1 MRTLQFGR
9 LPFGFACA
17 LIVGGCGDSGPIAPT
32 PQAVS
37 VSGRVHEAPP
47 TAETA
52 IGDAHITVMGGVLGG
67 RVFVTDDQ
75 GRFVL
80 PPVAMGNFALTFEK
94 RGYETTRI
102 EVRDLPRTG
111 LDVGILPERRE
122 VGLSVSGTND
132 CVDLPLVQFNIGDAG
147 TGGRLYSRMPVH
159 HDGVIRVRRETLRLP
174 FSIGVYGSVLRLLPS
189 GAVEQVNS
197 FPNTDVP
204 VTGGYVYLIL
214 FGGDVDLCSAWAMD
228 ATHPS

>member
-1 MRTLQFGR
+1 MQTSRFGR

-17 LIVGGCGDSGPIAPT
+17 LTVAGCGDSGPIAPT

-52 IGDAHITVMGGVLGG
+52 IGDAQITVTGGVPGG
-67 RVFVTDDQ
+67 QVFVTDDQ

-80 PPVAMGNFALTFEK
+80 PPVATGNLALTFEK
-94 RGYETTRI
+94 RGYETTRV
-102 EVRDLPRTG
+102 EVRDLPRAD
-111 LDVGILPERRE
+111 LEVEMLPERRD

-132 CVDLPLVQFNIGDAG
+132 CVDLPLVQFNIGRAG
-147 TGGRLYSRMPVH
+147 IGGRLYSRMPVH
-159 HDGVIRVRRETLRLP
+159 HDGVIRVRRDTLRLP

-189 GAVEQVNS
+189 GAVEQVTS
-197 FPNTDVP
+197 FPDTEVP

-214 FGGDVDLCSAWAMD
+214 FGGDIDLCSAWAMD